1 MYVFMGCMLQFY
13 PYKTHNLSYI
23 LYIGPLTSTFEQ
35 IATLRT
41 KRTPKDQS
49 SEYLEKAN
57 EKKRGAHSALVNGPV
72 PRQQYRPE
80 TIRSILTRDHF
91 ATVARQ
97 HK

>member
-57 EKKRGAHSALVNGPV
+57 EREEPTVPWLMALC
-72 PRQQYRPE
+72 RDSSTDLRPY
-80 TIRSILTRDHF
+80 DPY
-91 ATVARQ
+91 
-97 HK
+97 